1 MHPSKDK
8 GNRVEREIVKRHL
21 AAGIEAE
28 RVPLSGAV
36 RRSYSGDLRVGSD
49 LKAEVKARASGE
61 GFRLL
66 ERWLGD
72 NDLLFL
78 RRDRAEPI
86 VVMEWETYMQIMR
99 EREGLYDDEKTDRG
113 EPQQCG
119 IIYGTDN
126 ASGQES
132 DFLKCP

>member
-36 RRSYSGDLRVGSD
+36 GGSYSGDLRVGSD

-78 RRDRAEPI
+78 RRDRTAPL
-86 VVMEWETYMQIMR
+86 VVMDWKTYECLMRDSEKCRERIMR
-99 EREGLYDDEKTDRG
+99 GSEGA
-113 EPQQCG
+113 
-119 IIYGTDN
+119 I
-126 ASGQES
+126 
-132 DFLKCP
+132 

>member
-36 RRSYSGDLRVGSD
+36 GGSFGGDVRVGDLR
-49 LKAEVKARASGE
+49 AEVKARASGE

-78 RRDRAEPI
+78 RRDRAEPL
-86 VVMEWETYMQIMR
+86 VVMEWETYTRIMR
-99 EREGLYDDEKTDRG
+99 GSEGA
-113 EPQQCG
+113 
-119 IIYGTDN
+119 I
-126 ASGQES
+126 
-132 DFLKCP
+132 